1 MPELRVD
8 QISQYHPI
16 GFVANVPSLQPSQF
30 GVDGVGARFCHLGLA
45 QLDRVGQD
53 RAQQQGLVLGLVA
66 RFQVREVR
74 SVATASGNSLACLR
88 LANVAG
94 GTG

>member
-1 MPELRVD
+1 MVSGQD
-8 QISQYHPI
+8 S
-16 GFVANVPSLQPSQF
+16 
-30 GVDGVGARFCHLGLA
+30 CHLGLA
-45 QLDRVGQD
+45 QLDHIGQD
-53 RAQQQGLVLGLVA
+53 RAQQQGLVLDLVA

-88 LANVAG
+88 LVNVAG

>member
-8 QISQYHPI
+8 QIGQHRPI

-30 GVDGVGARFCHLGLA
+30 GVDGVGAGFCHLGLA
-45 QLDRVGQD
+45 QLDHIGQD
-53 RAQQQGLVLGLVA
+53 RAQQQALVLGLVA